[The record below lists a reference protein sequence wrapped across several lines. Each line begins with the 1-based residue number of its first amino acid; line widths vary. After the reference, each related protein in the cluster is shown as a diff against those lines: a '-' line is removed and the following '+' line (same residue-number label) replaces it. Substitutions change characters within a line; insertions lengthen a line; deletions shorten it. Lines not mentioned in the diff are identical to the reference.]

1 MVTCK
6 GHVVVRSMAIVLY
19 ACDAIIA
26 VDLQL
31 SGLLIFRDVH
41 DAVHRHTHTPNK
53 CNLSGCELKTQ
64 MIFWR

>member
-41 DAVHRHTHTPNK
+41 DAVHRHTHRIGVIYLDVSSKPK
-53 CNLSGCELKTQ
+53 
-64 MIFWR
+64 

>member
-41 DAVHRHTHTPNK
+41 DAVHRHTHTH
-53 CNLSGCELKTQ
+53 TA
-64 MIFWR
+64 